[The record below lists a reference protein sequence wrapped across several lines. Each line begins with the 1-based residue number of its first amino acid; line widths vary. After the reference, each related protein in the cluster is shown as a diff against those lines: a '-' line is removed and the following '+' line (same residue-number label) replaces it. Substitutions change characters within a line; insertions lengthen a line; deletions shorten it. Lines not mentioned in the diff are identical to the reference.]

1 MVTTVTKVAATTS
14 AMKSMKVTAA
24 LFLMKTVMSQ
34 ISKIAFM
41 KLSNT
46 IAFNL

>member
-41 KLSNT
+41 KT
-46 IAFNL
+46 EQYYCF